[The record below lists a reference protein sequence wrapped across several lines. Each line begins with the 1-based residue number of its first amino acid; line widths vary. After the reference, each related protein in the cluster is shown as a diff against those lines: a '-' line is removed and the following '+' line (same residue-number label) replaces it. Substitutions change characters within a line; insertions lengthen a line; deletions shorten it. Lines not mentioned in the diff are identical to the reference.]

1 MTFIRAEICSTGH
14 LDGITFSPL
23 AGASDISVR
32 LGNWAAYCMDWF
44 EAYEHG
50 IIAQF
55 APEARAKIE
64 IRTER

>member
-1 MTFIRAEICSTGH
+1 MVSTGVSKN
-14 LDGITFSPL
+14 GQPIWRK